1 MNVPLRFT
9 AAARA
14 RLRAAAEQREG
25 GFVLEGR
32 KLVLD
37 ALARPGLVALEL
49 WLADDLPHEVHDE
62 LEAAA
67 HARGVRVGR
76 APARE
81 LERTSDV
88 VTPQGVLALAAD
100 PARPLADLVAAPGTL
115 VWLDGVQDPGN
126 VGAVLRSA
134 AAFGFAGAVVGA
146 GSADPV
152 GPKALRASAGASLSL
167 PFARGAAADVVD
179 ALARARRPVWLLD
192 GAGASLWAADR
203 PPAGLVLA
211 VGSEGRGASEAARRA
226 ATASVAVPIA
236 AGVESLNAAV
246 AFGIA
251 AAHVAR
257 AGGWAPA
264 GGAARP
270 AAPARRARP

>member
-1 MNVPLRFT
+1 VTAPLPLRFT
-9 AAARA
+9 AASRA
-14 RLRAAAEQREG
+14 RLRAAAERREG

-37 ALARPGLVALEL
+37 ALARPGVVALEV
-49 WLADDLPHEVHDE
+49 WLADDLPPDVADE
-62 LEAAA
+62 LDAAA
-67 HARGVRVGR
+67 RARGVRVGR
-76 APARE
+76 APARD

-100 PARPLADLVAAPGTL
+100 PGRPVDDLLSAPGPL

-134 AAFGFAGAVVGA
+134 AAFGFAGALVGA

-152 GPKALRASAGASLSL
+152 GPKALRASAGASLAL
-167 PFARGAAADVVD
+167 PFARGAAADLK
-179 ALARARRPVWLLD
+179 AAIARAGRPVWLLD
-192 GAGASLWAADR
+192 GDGDSLWTVTA
-203 PPAGLVLA
+203 PPPGLVLA
-211 VGSEGRGASEAARRA
+211 VGSEGRGASDAVRRA
-226 ATASVAVPIA
+226 AAARVAVPIA

-257 AGGWAPA
+257 LALTT
-264 GGAARP
+264 
-270 AAPARRARP
+270 RRAGR

>member
-1 MNVPLRFT
+1 MSAPLPLRFT
-9 AAARA
+9 AAVRA
-14 RLRAAAEQREG
+14 RLRAAAERREG

-37 ALARPGLVALEL
+37 ALARPGLVAHEL
-49 WLADDLPHEVHDE
+49 WLADDLPPDVADE
-62 LEAAA
+62 LDAAA
-67 HARGVRVGR
+67 LARGVRVGR

-100 PARPLADLVAAPGTL
+100 PARPVAELVAAAGPL

-134 AAFGFAGAVVGA
+134 AAFGFAGALVGA

-152 GPKALRASAGASLSL
+152 GAKALRASAGASLAL
-167 PFARGAAADVVD
+167 PFARGGAAELVE
-179 ALARARRPVWLLD
+179 ALGRARRPVWLLD
-192 GAGASLWAADR
+192 GAGGALWAVER
-203 PPAGLVLA
+203 PPPGLVLA
-211 VGSEGRGASEAARRA
+211 VGSEGRGASEAVRRA
-226 ATASVAVPIA
+226 AAASVAVPIA
-236 AGVESLNAAV
+236 PGVESLNAAV

-251 AAHVAR
+251 AAHLTRAASPAR
-257 AGGWAPA
+257 G
-264 GGAARP
+264 ARP
-270 AAPARRARP
+270 

>member
-1 MNVPLRFT
+1 VSTPLPLRFT

-14 RLRAAAEQREG
+14 RLRAAAERREG

-37 ALARPGLVALEL
+37 ALARPAVVALEL
-49 WLADDLPHEVHDE
+49 WLADDLPSDVADE
-62 LEAAA
+62 LDAAA
-67 HARGVRVGR
+67 RGRGVRVGR
-76 APARE
+76 APARD

-100 PARPLADLVAAPGTL
+100 PGRPVAEVLAAPGTL

-134 AAFGFAGAVVGA
+134 AAFGFAGALVGA

-152 GPKALRASAGASLSL
+152 GTKALRASAGASLAL
-167 PFARGAAADVVD
+167 PFARGAVADLVD
-179 ALARARRPVWLLD
+179 AVAAARRTVWLLD
-192 GAGASLWAADR
+192 GDGGPLWAVER

-211 VGSEGRGASEAARRA
+211 VGSEGRGASEAVRRA
-226 ATASVAVPIA
+226 AAARVAVPIA

-257 AGGWAPA
+257 L
-264 GGAARP
+264 
-270 AAPARRARP
+270 AAPARPAGP